1 MDLPPAHFVKDE
13 MQNRRLIVN
22 GLSKHNMGALGWL
35 ILDLGKI
42 MLAQWALAKTPG
54 THEAYIKIFK

>member
-22 GLSKHNMGALGWL
+22 GLNEIEKQKITNIQLGE
-35 ILDLGKI
+35 LD
-42 MLAQWALAKTPG
+42 QFEPG
-54 THEAYIKIFK
+54 HQIAYCVCFHPVGTIS

>member
-22 GLSKHNMGALGWL
+22 GLTLYVFKIGAQSIHGQDWEMLVVYGDGMG
-35 ILDLGKI
+35 
-42 MLAQWALAKTPG
+42 
-54 THEAYIKIFK
+54 E